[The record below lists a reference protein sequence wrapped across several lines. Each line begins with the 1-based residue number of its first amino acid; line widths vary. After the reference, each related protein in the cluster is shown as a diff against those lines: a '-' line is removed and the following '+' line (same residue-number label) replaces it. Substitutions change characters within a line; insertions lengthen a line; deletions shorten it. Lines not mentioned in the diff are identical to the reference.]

1 MEQWSVKNQARALNK
16 LNRLTNFLAAV
27 QIFLKDNFFLEREL
41 KKEDIKAR
49 LLGHW
54 GTCPGINF
62 VYGQINRQI
71 VLNQD
76 KDRKKRDFIFTVGP
90 GHGFPA
96 FQANLFLDQ
105 SLSSNLP
112 EKIPFNRNG
121 LEEIIQNFST
131 PYGYPSHLNPEAPGV
146 LLEGGELGYSLSVAA
161 GSVLDNPNLVNV
173 CLVGDGEA
181 ETGPLATSWH

>member
-1 MEQWSVKNQARALNK
+1 MNKKSIKAEARALTK
-16 LNRLTNFLAAV
+16 LNRLTDYLAVA
-27 QIFLKDNFFLEREL
+27 QIFLRDNYFLEREL
-41 KKEDIKAR
+41 KFEDIKKR

-71 VLNQD
+71 IKNHGRD
-76 KDRKKRDFIFTVGP
+76 DKRDFLFTVGP

-96 FQANLFLDQ
+96 FQTGIFLDG
-105 SLSSNLP
+105 SLSQVYP
-112 EKIPFNRNG
+112 EKIPYNKKG
-121 LEEIIQNFST
+121 LTEIIENFST

-146 LLEGGELGYSLSVAA
+146 ILEGGELGYSLAVAA

-173 CLVGDGEA
+173 CLIGDGEA
-181 ETGPLATSWH
+181 ETGALSASWH